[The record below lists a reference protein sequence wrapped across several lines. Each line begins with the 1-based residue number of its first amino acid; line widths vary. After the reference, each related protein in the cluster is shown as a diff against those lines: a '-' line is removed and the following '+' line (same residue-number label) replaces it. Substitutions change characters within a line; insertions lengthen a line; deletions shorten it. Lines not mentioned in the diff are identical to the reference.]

1 MVAEGVCSCNRKK
14 CWSNGW
20 SILRDSG
27 SRGCM
32 SESWFGK
39 QSSCFCISAW
49 SVGGGLCVKLEQE
62 TTIVCVWEREKQQ
75 RERGRERGRESN
87 LIFLCPVNQGR
98 EGGRERERENT
109 MAKIQLDCW
118 DLIHQDWQNIFGIGA
133 DLNIWHWSWFERIV
147 FLMISKM

>member
-98 EGGRERERENT
+98 EGGREREREHYGKNT
-109 MAKIQLDCW
+109 VGLLGFDSPG
-118 DLIHQDWQNIFGIGA
+118 LTEY
-133 DLNIWHWSWFERIV
+133 IWHWSWFEYLALELIWTHCL
-147 FLMISKM
+147 FDD